1 MIRIL
6 EDRVVN
12 KIAAG
17 EVVER
22 PASVIKELVENAID
36 AGATD
41 LRVELKGGG
50 RNLIRVTDN
59 GCGMNRADATL
70 CLERHATSKIRDD
83 KDLFRIATLGFRG
96 EAIPSIASVSRFEL
110 VTRPA
115 DQPVGTRITV
125 EGGRLVDIADAGCP
139 AGTRITARSLFFNI
153 PVRRKF
159 LRTVATEQSHCLE
172 AVVRQTLIRP
182 ELDVEVT
189 HEGQKVIRAAIVS
202 DLAAR
207 AADLLGEHGAALVP
221 VRFSQGEL
229 AVEGLVSPVGVHR
242 GTAQGSSYLYVNGRF
257 VRDPV
262 LRKAINEA
270 YRGIVPK
277 GRYPTVVLQITVPPN
292 HVDVNVHP
300 AKTEV
305 RFRHARDLS
314 RVLSSG
320 VREALQ
326 RHGIKQPVPIESRY
340 QPAGA
345 AHPAASAG
353 TQGALNLQPPPASA
367 PPHVGG
373 GGGGFGISPRTPPG
387 PGGFTFGQRP
397 TLSAPAAPA
406 SGQTF
411 QRMRPGAPMPQG
423 MPLPQAPAVPMSD
436 AGEGAR
442 RDLLPVARFCD
453 LRVIGQLG
461 LTYILCE
468 GNGELVI
475 IDQHAAHE
483 RITLYQLMMREQSS
497 NLGGAQRLLTP
508 QVVEMTPSRAL
519 ALAPHTDILDRYG
532 LEVEPF
538 GGDSFVVKQVPE
550 SLLGADLQRL
560 IEDVAD
566 DLIGG
571 GDGEPARDL
580 IEKMLATMAC
590 HNSIR
595 AGQRLTTYEMRE
607 MLSALDQVDFSVCAH
622 GRPVSIRV
630 TPAELERRF
639 HRS

>member
-59 GCGMNRADATL
+59 GCGMDRDDATL
-70 CLERHATSKIRDD
+70 CLERHATSKIRSD
-83 KDLFRIATLGFRG
+83 KDLFSIKTLGFRG
-96 EAIPSIASVSRFEL
+96 EAIPSIAAVSRFEL
-110 VTRPA
+110 LTRPK

-125 EGGRLVDIADAGCP
+125 EGGRLVDVADAGCP

-153 PVRRKF
+153 PARRKF
-159 LRTVATEQSHCLE
+159 LRTVNTELSHCLE
-172 AVVRQTLIRP
+172 AVVRQALIRP
-182 ELDVEVT
+182 DLDVEVT
-189 HEGQKVIRAAIVS
+189 HNNQKVIRAPVVS
-202 DLAAR
+202 DLLSR
-207 AADLLGEHGAALVP
+207 SADMLGKHGGALVP
-221 VRFSQGEL
+221 VLFDQGEL
-229 AVEGLVSPVGVHR
+229 TVEGLVSPVGVHK
-242 GTAQGSSYLYVNGRF
+242 GSAQGTSYLYVNGRY

-262 LRKAINEA
+262 LRRAINEA

-277 GRYPTVVLQITVPPN
+277 GRYPTVVLKIQVPPE

-314 RVLSSG
+314 RILASG
-320 VREALQ
+320 VRDALQ
-326 RHGIKQPVPIESRY
+326 RHGIKQPVPVEARY
-340 QPAGA
+340 QPAVA
-345 AHPAASAG
+345 QPAADQQS
-353 TQGALNLQPPPASA
+353 LSLQPPPAPAPLVGERPSSA
-367 PPHVGG
+367 PPPQPQIGQL
-373 GGGGFGISPRTPPG
+373 PQMARYQPLP
-387 PGGFTFGQRP
+387 TF
-397 TLSAPAAPA
+397 SAPRLQPQQPTAPP
-406 SGQTF
+406 Q
-411 QRMRPGAPMPQG
+411 PAPQPQ
-423 MPLPQAPAVPMSD
+423 PQPVAPQPMGVERS
-436 AGEGAR
+436 
-442 RDLLPVARFCD
+442 LLPVPRFTD

-461 LTYILCE
+461 LTYVLCE
-468 GNGELVI
+468 GAGELVI

-483 RITLYQLMMREQSS
+483 RVTLYKLTMAERES
-497 NLGGAQRLLTP
+497 LGGGQRLLTP
-508 QVVEMTPSRAL
+508 QVIELTPARAL
-519 ALAPHTDILDRYG
+519 ALSPHTDVLSRYG

-538 GGDSFVVKQVPE
+538 GGQAFVVKQVPE
-550 SLLGADLQRL
+550 SLMKADLQQL
-560 IEDVAD
+560 VEDVAD
-566 DLIGG
+566 DLAGG
-571 GDGEPARDL
+571 GTGEPARDL
-580 IEKMLATMAC
+580 IEKILATMAC

-595 AGQRLTTYEMRE
+595 AGQGLNNFEMRE
-607 MLSALDQVDFSVCAH
+607 LLSQLDQVDFSVCAH

-630 TPAELERRF
+630 SPAELERRF